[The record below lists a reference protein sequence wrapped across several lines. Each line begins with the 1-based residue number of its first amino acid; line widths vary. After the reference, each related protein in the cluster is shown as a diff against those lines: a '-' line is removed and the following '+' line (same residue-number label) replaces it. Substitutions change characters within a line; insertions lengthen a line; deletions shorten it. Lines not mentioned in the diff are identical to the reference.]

1 MKEKK
6 YYVSVLPNGSVGK
19 LNRAQLN
26 EVRRADS
33 RNRYY
38 QTKSEEGIRK
48 LHRMRGI
55 MQ

>member
-1 MKEKK
+1 M
-6 YYVSVLPNGSVGK
+6 LPNGSVGN

-26 EVRRADS
+26 VVRGADS

-48 LHRMRGI
+48 LYRRRGI